1 MIRLGIF
8 AKTFV
13 RPAVEEV
20 FDAVKAHGIECVQF
34 NLTCAGL
41 PTIPDQID
49 PGICDRIRAATV
61 QRGIHMAAISGT
73 FNMIDPNIQERR
85 AGLGRLR
92 TLIETC
98 GRLGTSIVT
107 ICTGSRDREN
117 MWRWHPDNAS
127 HEAWRDLLDSL
138 SVALRFAQDANVI
151 LAFEPEFSNV
161 VDSAA
166 KARCLLDELSSP
178 FLKVVIDPANL
189 FHQGEL
195 PQMQRIL
202 AEAFELLGEHIVVAH
217 AKDLSGDGD
226 AGHEAAGTGVLDYDS
241 YLSLLNAAAFDGP
254 LILHSLSEAQA
265 PFCIDFLKEK
275 LAAQSQNGAG
285 GLPNLDDSL
294 TYSAPSLKQSGGVS

>member
-13 RPAVEEV
+13 RPTIEEV
-20 FDAVKAHGIECVQF
+20 FEAVKAHGIECVQF
-34 NLTCAGL
+34 NLACAGL

-49 PGICDRIRAATV
+49 PGICDRIRTATV
-61 QRGIHMAAISGT
+61 QRGIQMAAISGT
-73 FNMIDPNIQERR
+73 FNMIDPNVQERR
-85 AGLGRLR
+85 ENLSRLR
-92 TLIETC
+92 TLIVAC
-98 GRLGTSIVT
+98 GQIGTSIVT

-117 MWRWHPDNAS
+117 MWRWHPENAS
-127 HEAWRDLLDSL
+127 DEAWRELLDSL

-166 KARCLLDELSSP
+166 KARRLLDELRSP

-217 AKDLSGDGD
+217 AKDLSGDGE
-226 AGHEAAGTGVLDYDS
+226 AGHEVAGSGALDYDS

-254 LILHSLSEAQA
+254 LILHGLSEAQA
-265 PFCIDFLKEK
+265 PFCIDFLKGK
-275 LAAQSQNGAG
+275 LAAQSQNGAARS
-285 GLPNLDDSL
+285 PNLDDSL
-294 TYSAPSLKQSGGVS
+294 PHSVHSFKQYGGVS

>member
-1 MIRLGIF
+1 
-8 AKTFV
+8 
-13 RPAVEEV
+13 
-20 FDAVKAHGIECVQF
+20 
-34 NLTCAGL
+34 
-41 PTIPDQID
+41 
-49 PGICDRIRAATV
+49 
-61 QRGIHMAAISGT
+61 
-73 FNMIDPNIQERR
+73 
-85 AGLGRLR
+85 
-92 TLIETC
+92 
-98 GRLGTSIVT
+98 
-107 ICTGSRDREN
+107 
-117 MWRWHPDNAS
+117 
-127 HEAWRDLLDSL
+127 
-138 SVALRFAQDANVI
+138 
-151 LAFEPEFSNV
+151 
-161 VDSAA
+161 
-166 KARCLLDELSSP
+166 LSSP